1 MFYCIEGI
9 DGAGCGVVRRAL
21 EKKLTEA
28 KIDFESLK
36 YPVPV
41 LPFGRDIYDFL
52 DSKIEMTNET
62 QFIAFIGQMV
72 AEKARLKTLRK
83 KVLIVDR
90 YLPCT
95 LVFQGAQGFPVKKG
109 LAMAKLFELEKPDR
123 IFYLQLGWKIA
134 FERKAKEARPG
145 DRNENDKPLFRKTAA
160 LYDELFSKKVFS
172 RWTKIDATQTPE
184 QEAEDILKIIEK
196 DIKSLSY

>member
-21 EKKLTEA
+21 EKKLTEG
-28 KIDFESLK
+28 KIAFETLK

-72 AEKARLKTLRK
+72 AEKARIKQLRK
-83 KVLIVDR
+83 KVLIIDR

-95 LVFQGAQGFPVKKG
+95 LVFQGAQGFPVEKG

-123 IFYLQLGWKIA
+123 IFYLQLPWKVA
-134 FERKAKEARPG
+134 YDRKANEAKGG
-145 DRNENDKPLFRKTAA
+145 DRNEKNKPLFSKTAK
-160 LYDELFSKKVFS
+160 LYDELFEKKLFS
-172 RWTKIDATQTPE
+172 RWTRIDATQTPE
-184 QEAEDILKIIEK
+184 QEAEDILEIIKK
-196 DIKSLSY
+196 DIGKK